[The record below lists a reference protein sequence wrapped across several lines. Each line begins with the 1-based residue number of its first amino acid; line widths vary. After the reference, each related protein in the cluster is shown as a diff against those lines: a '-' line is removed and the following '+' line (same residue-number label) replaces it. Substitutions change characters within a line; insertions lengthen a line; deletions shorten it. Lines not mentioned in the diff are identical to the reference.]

1 MIFITIAASMLL
13 AAIACLAVPLWWR
26 RTPRDT
32 ANVGE
37 LKEHKKKLAILERQL
52 KKGELRMPE
61 YMQARKQLEEA
72 LQGSLSA
79 QAEAVPVTDTA
90 TSSPLTAV
98 VISILL
104 PLFAIGMYLLIGNW
118 RVATR
123 GMQAAELNNVSQM
136 VANLAKR
143 LNTTDSN
150 DANGWMMLGQ
160 SYVVMGR
167 YAAAVPAYAHAYS
180 LTGDGNPDLLAEYA
194 EAIILA
200 DPSKLTTDAAPLLIK
215 ALQVAPDNAKALW
228 YGGLLAF
235 AEHDKTL
242 AIQRWQKLL
251 TQNPPPGIRQLVVK
265 QIEEAGGKVASQ
277 EIAKPAGQRVIP
289 VHVSID
295 PRLAKQVPTDTMLFV
310 FVRPT
315 GDSSGPPLL
324 ATRMLIGKLPT
335 DLELTDANAMMP
347 GTTLASYSQVD
358 VIARLSLKGD
368 ATAQSGDMEGN
379 TLFKFAPKRHVA
391 NIIIDRVIP

>member
-1 MIFITIAASMLL
+1 MIFIAIAASMLL
-13 AAIACLAVPLWWR
+13 AAIACVAVPLWR
-26 RTPRDT
+26 RRKPGDS

-61 YMQARKQLEEA
+61 YMQARKQFEDA
-72 LQGSLSA
+72 LQDSLSA
-79 QAEAVPVTDTA
+79 QAEAVPDVGTA

-104 PLFAIGMYLLIGNW
+104 PLFAIGLYLLIGNW
-118 RVATR
+118 RVATG
-123 GMQAAELNNVSQM
+123 GMQAAEQNSVSQM
-136 VANLAKR
+136 VEQLAQR
-143 LNTTDSN
+143 LNTTDSG

-167 YAAAVPAYAHAYS
+167 YADAVPAYAHAYALAGNS
-180 LTGDGNPDLLAEYA
+180 NPDLLVDYA

-200 DPSKLTTDAAPLLIK
+200 DPSKLTTDAAPLLVK

-242 AIQRWQKLL
+242 AIQHWQKLL
-251 TQNPPPGIRQLVVK
+251 TQNPPAGIRQLVVK
-265 QIEEAGGKVASQ
+265 QIEEAGGKVVSQ
-277 EIAKPAGQRVIP
+277 EIVRPAGQRVIP

-295 PRLAKQVPTDTMLFV
+295 PRLAKQLPADTTLFV

-324 ATRMLIGKLPT
+324 ATRMLVGKLPT

-347 GTTLASYSQVD
+347 GTTLADYSQVD
-358 VIARLSLKGD
+358 VIARLSLKGE
-368 ATAQSGDMEGN
+368 AEAQPGDMEGI
-379 TLFKFAPKRHVA
+379 TLFKFTPKPHVA
-391 NIIIDRVIP
+391 KIIIDRVIP

>member
-1 MIFITIAASMLL
+1 MIFIAITASMLL
-13 AAIACLAVPLWWR
+13 AATACVVVPLWWR
-26 RTPRDT
+26 RKPRDT

-37 LKEHKKKLAILERQL
+37 LKEHKKKLAILERNL
-52 KKGELRMPE
+52 KKGKLPMPE

-79 QAEAVPVTDTA
+79 QAEAVSVTDTA

-104 PLFAIGMYLLIGNW
+104 PLFAIGLYLLIGNW
-118 RVATR
+118 RVATL
-123 GMQAAELNNVSQM
+123 GMQVAEQNSISQM
-136 VANLAKR
+136 VEQLAQR

-167 YAAAVPAYAHAYS
+167 YAAAVPAYAHAYA
-180 LTGDGNPDLLAEYA
+180 LMGDGNPDLLADYA

-200 DPSKLTTDAAPLLIK
+200 DPSKLTTDAAPLLTK
-215 ALQVAPDNAKALW
+215 VLQKAPDNAKALW

-277 EIAKPAGQRVIP
+277 GIAKPAGQRVIP
-289 VHVSID
+289 VHISID
-295 PRLAKQVPTDTMLFV
+295 PRLAKQVPADTMLFV

-324 ATRMLIGKLPT
+324 ATRMLVGKLPT

-347 GTTLASYSQVD
+347 GTNLASYSQVD

-368 ATAQSGDMEGN
+368 AAAQSGDMEGN

>member
-1 MIFITIAASMLL
+1 MIFIVIAASMLL

-26 RTPRDT
+26 RKPRDI

-37 LKEHKKKLAILERQL
+37 LKEHKKKLAILDRQL

-61 YMQARKQLEEA
+61 YMQARKRLEEA
-72 LQGSLSA
+72 LQASLSA
-79 QAEAVPVTDTA
+79 QAEAVSDADTA
-90 TSSPLTAV
+90 TSSPRTAV

-118 RVATR
+118 RVAIQ
-123 GMQAAELNNVSQM
+123 GMQVAEQNSVDQM
-136 VANLAKR
+136 VQQLAQR
-143 LNTTDSN
+143 LNTTDSG

-167 YAAAVPAYAHAYS
+167 YADAVPAYAHAYA
-180 LTGDGNPDLLAEYA
+180 LTGDANPDLLADYA

-200 DPSKLTTDAAPLLIK
+200 DPAKLTTDAAPLLTK
-215 ALQVAPDNAKALW
+215 VLQVAPDNAKALW

-235 AEHDKTL
+235 ADHDKAL

-251 TQNPPPGIRQLVVK
+251 AQNPPAGIRQLVIK

-289 VHVSID
+289 VRVSID
-295 PRLAKQVPTDTMLFV
+295 PRLAKQFKADTTLFV
-310 FVRPT
+310 FVRPS

-324 ATRMLIGKLPT
+324 ATRVLVGKLPT

-347 GTTLASYSQVD
+347 GTTLASYDQVD
-358 VIARLSLKGD
+358 VIARLSLKGGT
-368 ATAQSGDMEGN
+368 TAQPGDLEGN
-379 TLFKFAPKRHVA
+379 TLFRFAPKTHVA
-391 NIIIDRVIP
+391 QITIDRVIP